1 MIHASEGSTPSHPVT
16 AMKKF
21 LATTAT
27 ALAALTLATPAQ
39 AQQHITQEQV
49 RVCEALP
56 ARNAGFIQVGD
67 RVQQINAPAEVRCY
81 WRNEARRTVVSPY

>member
-1 MIHASEGSTPSHPVT
+1 MKLSPLLT
-16 AMKKF
+16 A
-21 LATTAT
+21 
-27 ALAALTLATPAQ
+27 AALILAATPAQ
-39 AQQHITQEQV
+39 AQHIIQEQV